1 MICDQFDVVV
11 VPFPFSDLPRS
22 KKRKALVIS
31 NRKFNQAN
39 GNSILLMITS
49 AVKSKWLFDVPVDDL
64 DTAGLKKN
72 CVVRM
77 KSFTLD
83 NGLLMEIC
91 GSLGSKDSA
100 RVTDSLKKTLLTQT
114 SPPT

>member
-11 VPFPFSDLPRS
+11 VPFPFSDLPKS

-39 GNSILLMITS
+39 KNTILLMITS
-49 AVKSKWLFDVPVDDL
+49 AIKSDWLFDVKVSDL
-64 DTAGLKKN
+64 ENAGLNKD

-83 NGLLMEIC
+83 NGLLMKKC
-91 GSLGSKDSA
+91 GSLATKDSSH
-100 RVTDSLKKTLLTQT
+100 VVNSFKKNFTLE
-114 SPPT
+114 

>member
-1 MICDQFDVVV
+1 MKTMICDRFDVVV
-11 VPFPFSDLPRS
+11 VPFPFSYLPKS

-31 NRKFNQAN
+31 NKKFNQAN

-49 AVKSKWLFDVPVDDL
+49 AIKSDRLFDVKISDL
-64 DTAGLKKN
+64 NTAGLNKD

-83 NGLLMEIC
+83 NGLLMDRC
-91 GSLGSKDSA
+91 GSLSSKDSA
-100 RVTDSLKKTLLTQT
+100 HVINAFKKTCSLE
-114 SPPT
+114 

>member
-1 MICDQFDVVV
+1 MTCDQFDVVV

-31 NRKFNQAN
+31 TKKFNHTN

-49 AVKSKWLFDVPVDDL
+49 AKKSEWLFDVKILDL
-64 DTAGLKKN
+64 KHAGLNKN

-83 NGLLMEIC
+83 NGLLLEVC
-91 GSLGSKDSA
+91 GHLGAKDSA
-100 RVTDSLKKTLLTQT
+100 QVIDGFKKSCALV
-114 SPPT
+114 